1 MEAVTCPYC
10 QSKIRINDV
19 EMNDGACPECGAPVT
34 GSLLF
39 SDEGTTPQQTDEYEE
54 TEEERSPGEEEQD
67 ISDL

>member
-1 MEAVTCPYC
+1 METVTCPYC

-39 SDEGTTPQQTDEYEE
+39 SDENESPEWAPDHEE
-54 TEEERSPGEEEQD
+54 QGEEEEGRGPA
-67 ISDL
+67 DLE